1 LSQDITKDTTTS
13 TTRKAATSSPKLSR
27 LPRYSSSPDLNN
39 GDINGRTSP
48 LIAKKNY
55 NNKILTKC
63 KEENNGL
70 KKMRRYSN
78 IEIDNKKIE
87 TSKSSNQSK
96 LPHFSWNKYAS
107 DGRQSP
113 HPQRAFLA
121 SDGRSSPHPGMR
133 KMCVF
138 FSRRGSEGAT
148 SIAQRRG
155 SMSSVSNTSS
165 TGR

>member
-1 LSQDITKDTTTS
+1 
-13 TTRKAATSSPKLSR
+13 
-27 LPRYSSSPDLNN
+27 
-39 GDINGRTSP
+39 
-48 LIAKKNY
+48 
-55 NNKILTKC
+55 
-63 KEENNGL
+63 
-70 KKMRRYSN
+70 MRRYSN

-113 HPQRAFLA
+113 HPQRTFLA

-155 SMSSVSNTSS
+155 SMSSVSSTSS